1 MKFER
6 PRVLPALVV
15 IGFFTLVAVVVLG
28 TPEISTAPEGID
40 FPTTADI
47 GDAFFGEFLGVF
59 EITAVLLV
67 ASLVAGVYLA
77 LPEKTRR
84 EAVRNAVE
92 AKPRVEG
99 DDFVREQEEVDDGS
113 NCVTTSF

>member
-1 MKFER
+1 MKFAR
-6 PRVLPALVV
+6 LRVLPALVV
-15 IGFFTLVAVVVLG
+15 AGFFVIVAGVTLG
-28 TPEISTAPEGID
+28 TPEIGAAPDVTE

-77 LPEKTRR
+77 LPEETRR
-84 EAVRNAVE
+84 EAVRKAVK
-92 AKPRVEG
+92 AKPRVES
-99 DDFVREQEEVDDGS
+99 DDIGQEEVNDGS
-113 NCVTTSF
+113 D